1 MCWQKC
7 TLSTFILVSL
17 TTFWFI
23 PPRETNSN
31 QSVVMSQWTPR
42 QLHSNK
48 LFCRCRW
55 TLKYP
60 SLKKKKAGHEF
71 FTVSYYT
78 VWCFP
83 LQCSAGVFSGDVLGE
98 LVGGYLHLQ
107 MAPLSIIHHVF
118 EYFLCS
124 SFFTLHPNVKSRR
137 KRSPGSFCCPNLWQ
151 TELLWHCVFQT
162 SLYFNVLNINITLGH
177 ERFKLA
183 TPTFTMILVYNC
195 DDGCYK

>member
-17 TTFWFI
+17 TTFWFF

-137 KRSPGSFCCPNLWQ
+137 KRSPGSFCRPNLWQ
-151 TELLWHCVFQT
+151 SCFDIVF
-162 SLYFNVLNINITLGH
+162 
-177 ERFKLA
+177 FKLHL
-183 TPTFTMILVYNC
+183 F
-195 DDGCYK
+195 